1 MMTGLVFGESPR
13 WHEDRLWSSDWGA
26 HEVVAVDLDGR
37 SEVMARVPVFPF
49 SIDWLP
55 DGRLLVVAG
64 SDRLLLRGDPDA
76 SLETYVDLTS
86 LCDRPWNEIV
96 VDGRGNVYLNSI
108 GFDMMTAEEVAPG
121 ILALVTPDGAALPM
135 VAPLGDGTTP
145 ESMPC

>member
-1 MMTGLVFGESPR
+1 
-13 WHEDRLWSSDWGA
+13 
-26 HEVVAVDLDGR
+26 VAVDLDGR
-37 SEVMARVPVFPF
+37 SEVMARVPAFRF

-86 LCDRPWNEIV
+86 LWDRPWNEIV
-96 VDGRGNVYLNSI
+96 VDGRGSVYLNSI
-108 GFDMMTAEEVAPG
+108 GFDMMTGEEVAPG
-121 ILALVTPDGAALPM
+121 ILALVTPDSAALPM